1 MGGSNG
7 RFKHE
12 SLQDAKT
19 IKSLLTSLAKGFS
32 KKGLTLGDAGS
43 EIVLKPDGL
52 MNVRIKAE
60 RDQGTNKVSLTI
72 SWSDPAGPT
81 QDHGAPRVDTD

>member
-1 MGGSNG
+1 MGDSNN

-19 IKSLLTSLAKGFS
+19 IKALLTSLASGFS
-32 KKGLTLGDAGS
+32 KGDMKLGDDKK

-52 MNVRIKAE
+52 MNVRIRAE
-60 RDQGTNKVSLTI
+60 REDGTSKFSLSV
-72 SWSDPAGPT
+72 SWSDASDNARSKGT
-81 QDHGAPRVDTD
+81 PRVES